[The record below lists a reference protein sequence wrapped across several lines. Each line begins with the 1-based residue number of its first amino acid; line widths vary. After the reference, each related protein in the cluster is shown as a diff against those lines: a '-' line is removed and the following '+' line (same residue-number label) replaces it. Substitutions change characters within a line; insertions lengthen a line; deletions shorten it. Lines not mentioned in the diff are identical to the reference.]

1 MEKEMDVDFAMSLE
15 KLWVIELAPAWDEEK
30 VLVLLD
36 QLSGRKL
43 ENPMTVVNQ
52 SYKDPQPLLFQRGV
66 CLLKI
71 YCQGDGHKL
80 LFALCVPHRDSSES
94 NDPPQY
100 PERLLLLCFLPRT
113 P

>member
-1 MEKEMDVDFAMSLE
+1 MGVDFAMSLE

-80 LFALCVPHRDSSES
+80 LFALCVPHRGSSES

-100 PERLLLLCFLPRT
+100 T
-113 P
+113 PFTILTLSSSKSPAVWM